1 MAIIFV
7 LDIDGVLVTPGGY
20 RTALKRTIS
29 HFLSC
34 AGLPEDFNLT
44 EDEIGTFEANSIT
57 SEWDLVPLTFAM
69 IFDQA
74 LENKD
79 LTFHSLEQACE
90 WMRNSTPPLTRP
102 AYTAQISKWL
112 EMRIPQLPV
121 ADSLFVR
128 IRDKLPS
135 HPFPNLIKQP
145 FAREILANTRD
156 FSANPM
162 SRVFQNHVLGK
173 KLFTQYYP
181 GLPAL
186 NVESTL
192 EKYDTPNIPSK
203 LQAEISLLI
212 KIGKLRASA
221 MTLRPNYLNGISLN
235 GSQYRAGFSPEAEIA
250 LQMCGLDGIPL
261 VGYGSLLWAGEEYH
275 LSIDEIIKPSAFHGL
290 AAIIAGFTN
299 LSRAL
304 RLSHY
309 LYRKEGYSPSAQ
321 DFRDELNQC
330 LPEEPLHLHLFE
342 DSPNGIKAIKDA
354 AQILQ
359 KEGWQVTTHLWGITS
374 HPQKKEALEK
384 LGALVLPATG
394 QALQIA
400 LESAGFHRTI

>member
-1 MAIIFV
+1 MANLFI
-7 LDIDGVLVTPGGY
+7 LDIDGVLIKPGGY
-20 RTALKRTIS
+20 RTALHRTIA
-29 HFLSC
+29 HFLEQL
-34 AGLPEDFNLT
+34 GLPDTFNLT
-44 EDEIGTFEANSIT
+44 EEEIGTFEANGIT
-57 SEWDLVPLTFAM
+57 SEWDMIPLTFA
-69 IFDQA
+69 ILFDKALSNAKIQLPSLQQA
-74 LENKD
+74 
-79 LTFHSLEQACE
+79 TE
-90 WMRNSTPPLTRP
+90 WFRNSNPIIERPTYVSNIHVWLGMAIPSLPL
-102 AYTAQISKWL
+102 
-112 EMRIPQLPV
+112 
-121 ADSLFVR
+121 ADALFYR
-128 IRDKLPS
+128 LQQSPDN
-135 HPFPNLIKQP
+135 HPFRNLAGQP
-145 FAREILANTRD
+145 FAVEVLGNTRD
-156 FSANPM
+156 FSANAF
-162 SRVFQNHVLGK
+162 SRMFQNHVLGK